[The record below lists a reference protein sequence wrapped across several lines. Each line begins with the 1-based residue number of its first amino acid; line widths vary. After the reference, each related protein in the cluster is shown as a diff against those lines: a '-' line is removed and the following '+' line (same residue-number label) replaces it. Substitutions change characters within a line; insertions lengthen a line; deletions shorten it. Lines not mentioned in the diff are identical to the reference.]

1 MGGALQINIYLIL
14 IINVFAGPGTSGHT
28 PQGTLVHTAT
38 DTMVTTDHL
47 RPSHILLSCL
57 HTPARL
63 SNEHCVDI
71 YFNINIAAIILS
83 PDPLF
88 TYGSPYTL
96 HLGGIYVVY
105 FYETSYLWIVYRVS

>member
-1 MGGALQINIYLIL
+1 
-14 IINVFAGPGTSGHT
+14 
-28 PQGTLVHTAT
+28 
-38 DTMVTTDHL
+38 MVTTDHL

-71 YFNINIAAIILS
+71 YFNIYIAAVISS

-105 FYETSYLWIVYRVS
+105 FYRISFEIWRCFGILRIVGVMLLRTIQTWSGLKRQLVWTRGELTLTPQ

>member
-1 MGGALQINIYLIL
+1 
-14 IINVFAGPGTSGHT
+14 
-28 PQGTLVHTAT
+28 
-38 DTMVTTDHL
+38 MVTTDHVT
-47 RPSHILLSCL
+47 PSHILLSCL

-83 PDPLF
+83 TDPLF

-105 FYETSYLWIVYRVS
+105 FYRTIIWSIRKLNYAKIGKIFVLYSSGKLKFMDIN

>member
-1 MGGALQINIYLIL
+1 
-14 IINVFAGPGTSGHT
+14 
-28 PQGTLVHTAT
+28 
-38 DTMVTTDHL
+38 MVTTDHVT
-47 RPSHILLSCL
+47 PSHILLSCL

-105 FYETSYLWIVYRVS
+105 FYEKLYTYYLHRLSTRLLGLLPSAAGCSLTGTTPAHPQ

>member
-1 MGGALQINIYLIL
+1 
-14 IINVFAGPGTSGHT
+14 
-28 PQGTLVHTAT
+28 
-38 DTMVTTDHL
+38 MVTTDHL

-71 YFNINIAAIILS
+71 YFNINIAAVILS

-105 FYETSYLWIVYRVS
+105 FYETGSSKLYLLLVRLLLDFGLFHLVCMCGSGAVVD

>member
-1 MGGALQINIYLIL
+1 
-14 IINVFAGPGTSGHT
+14 
-28 PQGTLVHTAT
+28 
-38 DTMVTTDHL
+38 MVTTDHVT
-47 RPSHILLSCL
+47 PSHILLSCL

-105 FYETSYLWIVYRVS
+105 FYKVDISHHFPLLRYELKCCADGFKTKLFLHPGDPRPLTL